1 MHLIV
6 SFKVA
11 SIKYDSSNRNDNPTF
26 DESCEVIINE
36 MNRNRNCMLSKE
48 NRNIQQG
55 EYQLR
60 HRSVLQKDYI
70 ETQHQKAINDI
81 INMTYGKVVSKC
93 INQDIENVS
102 INDDSIEEYQ

>member
-11 SIKYDSSNRNDNPTF
+11 SIKYDSSNRNDNPAF
-26 DESCEVIINE
+26 DESCELIINE
-36 MNRNRNCMLSKE
+36 MDRNRDCTLSQG
-48 NRNIQQG
+48 NRNIKQSD
-55 EYQLR
+55 YQLR
-60 HRSVLQKDYI
+60 QRSVLQKDSI

-81 INMTYGKVVSKC
+81 INMTYGNIVSKC

-102 INDDSIEEYQ
+102 INDDSIEEYK

>member
-1 MHLIV
+1 MCLIV
-6 SFKVA
+6 SSKVA
-11 SIKYDSSNRNDNPTF
+11 SIKYDSSNRNDNPTLY
-26 DESCEVIINE
+26 ESCEVIINE
-36 MNRNRNCMLSKE
+36 VDRNGDYTLSKG
-48 NRNIQQG
+48 NRNIQQS

-60 HRSVLQKDYI
+60 HQSVLQKDSI

-81 INMTYGKVVSKC
+81 INMTYGKVISKC

>member
-1 MHLIV
+1 MHLVV

-11 SIKYDSSNRNDNPTF
+11 SIKYDSTNRNNDATF

-36 MNRNRNCMLSKE
+36 IDRNRNGMLSKE
-48 NRNIQQG
+48 NRKIQQS
-55 EYQLR
+55 EYHLR
-60 HRSVLQKDYI
+60 HRSVLQKDSI
-70 ETQHQKAINDI
+70 ETQHQKAIDDI
-81 INMTYGKVVSKC
+81 INMNYGKVDSKC